1 MQKRQQALFNRNN
14 WRKMIVSAKIIQKP
28 FFKYLVLTQTE
39 IYFLANKMALTNS
52 LNKSIAFLDKTKF

>member
-1 MQKRQQALFNRNN
+1 
-14 WRKMIVSAKIIQKP
+14 MIVSAKIIQKP